1 MSIARFRAVAH
12 RASASSRSG
21 RCSALSAALAL
32 MCSASVVFVASGCGN
47 PRSAEAAPEPP
58 KPAPIQDVTWSS
70 KAREAYFNEL
80 VGLRYGN
87 ASPGDVTT
95 RAWPIQWPFEG
106 FAPEPTWLESTPLR
120 APIAS
125 VEWRFAEGT
134 LVETYVDGDP
144 TLLRFALAARPQAS
158 SATSPN
164 TTPPANANWT
174 WPTAFAS
181 AWTAEDDLNRS
192 NTRWL
197 WCDAFADVYEIA
209 PGGPYLLAVDQ
220 PGGKIETSLVWPDA
234 SGANDPRAAIT
245 WPSLDASGKQ
255 THRAPRGSA
264 SVIASADFDA
274 NGSSDFLHLTGT
286 PLGASLGISYRGI
299 LVLTDAKTRRAYVVE
314 LATNGIGFI
323 DIDQNN
329 RSEMMLARE
338 GVHVPK
344 CDDGFPHDFTVTDLI
359 GFQRMAPVDLAG
371 VDRVRKGS
379 FTGTFPAWRVVDGDP
394 TQAFRPLLSGN
405 LKRELH
411 ASGFAPYKQSS
422 KRR

>member
-1 MSIARFRAVAH
+1 MSIARIWAVAH
-12 RASASSRSG
+12 CASASSRSG
-21 RCSALSAALAL
+21 RCRALSAALAL
-32 MCSASVVFVASGCGN
+32 MWSASVVFVASGCGN

-70 KAREAYFNEL
+70 KAREAYFNDF

-144 TLLRFALAARPQAS
+144 TLLRFALAARPES
-158 SATSPN
+158 GSATSPN
-164 TTPPANANWT
+164 TTPPVNANWT

-181 AWTAEDDLNRS
+181 AWTAEDDLNRT

-220 PGGKIETSLVWPDA
+220 PGGEIETSLVWPDA
-234 SGANDPRAAIT
+234 SGADDPRAAIT
-245 WPSLDASGKQ
+245 WPSRSSSDEQA
-255 THRAPRGSA
+255 HRTARGSA

-274 NGSSDFLHLTGT
+274 NGSSDFLYLTGT
-286 PLGASLGISYRGI
+286 PLGASLGISYRGV
-299 LVLTDAKTRRAYVVE
+299 LVLTDAKTRRAHVAE

-359 GFQRMAPVDLAG
+359 GFQRTAPVDLAG
-371 VDRVRKGS
+371 IDRVRKGS
-379 FTGTFPAWRVVDGDP
+379 FTGTFPAWRAVDGDP
-394 TQAFRPLLSGN
+394 TQAFRTLLSGN

-411 ASGFAPYKQSS
+411 SSGFPAYKQSS

>member
-1 MSIARFRAVAH
+1 
-12 RASASSRSG
+12 
-21 RCSALSAALAL
+21 
-32 MCSASVVFVASGCGN
+32 
-47 PRSAEAAPEPP
+47 
-58 KPAPIQDVTWSS
+58 VTWSS
-70 KAREAYFNEL
+70 KAREAYFSDL

-144 TLLRFALAARPQAS
+144 TLLRFALAARPQS
-158 SATSPN
+158 GSATSSN

-234 SGANDPRAAIT
+234 SGADDPRAAIT
-245 WPSLDASGKQ
+245 WPSRGSSDEQA
-255 THRAPRGSA
+255 HRAPRGSA